1 MTERPGDSTA
11 YPEKEPQSNYG
22 RGPLLPNRSSE
33 LVVRRCKLKCR
44 SWSENPRLQCHSNTM
59 LRPERK
65 TWCGYDRICGHRAEL
80 KALRNGSQQQC
91 GFHHCE
97 GIPDALPGTA
107 AEGEVSKS
115 RQLLRAFGEPAV
127 RIELFRLGEIS
138 GISVHDPLAH
148 HNVRAGWNAIA
159 ANFKIFDHRS
169 RHSPCWWIKAHGFF
183 DYTLG
188 VAEIAEIGKFRSAA
202 GKYAVEF
209 FVQPGFGTRIL
220 AEKMPRPGKRQ
231 RRGFVA
237 GQNKSQNF
245 IPQLFVAH
253 ASAVFVAGLH

>member
-33 LVVRRCKLKCR
+33 LVVRRCNLKCR
-44 SWSENPRLQCHSNTM
+44 SWGENPRLQCHSNTM

-65 TWCGYDRICGHRAEL
+65 TWHGYDRVSGHRAEL
-80 KALRNGSQQQC
+80 KTPCDGSQQQR
-91 GFHHCE
+91 GFHHSE
-97 GIPDALPGTA
+97 GIPDALPGAA
-107 AEGEVSKS
+107 AEREIGKS

-127 RIELFRLGEIS
+127 RIEFFGLGEIS

-159 ANFKIFDHRS
+159 TNFKIFDHRS
-169 RHSPCWWIKAHGFF
+169 RHSPSWWIKAHGFF

-188 VAEIAEIGKFRSAA
+188 IAEIAEIGKFRSAA
-202 GKYAVEF
+202 SEHAVEF
-209 FVQPGFGTRIL
+209 LVQPGFGTRIL

-231 RRGFVA
+231 RRGLVA
-237 GQNKSQNF
+237 CQKKSQNL
-245 IPQLFVAH
+245 ISQLFVAH
-253 ASAVFVAGLH
+253 ASAVF